1 MEFLGDMGQVEVISI
16 HMEITLISAL
26 DRCTVLAECT
36 TGMEIILGIPDGTP
50 R

>member
-1 MEFLGDMGQVEVISI
+1 MEFLGDVGQVEVVSV

-26 DRCTVLAECT
+26 DRCTVFVECT
-36 TGMEIILGIPDGTP
+36 TSIEIILGIPDGTP